1 MKELQQ
7 EIKDKIKSADQREI
21 KKELKLIG
29 KLTPKPGQK
38 VWKLNLTTEKVT
50 EAAVEVIASFMV
62 GKKHVEQRKLVVE
75 NDCWYVAAINKEN
88 ACRKF
93 LKMLNNI

>member
-1 MKELQQ
+1 MKELQ
-7 EIKDKIKSADQREI
+7 EVIKDKIKSAEER
-21 KKELKLIG
+21 ELKKQLKHVG
-29 KLTPKPGQK
+29 LLTPKPGQK
-38 VWKLNLTTEKVT
+38 VYKLNLTTESVDMATIELSCEFVNGKVI
-50 EAAVEVIASFMV
+50 E
-62 GKKHVEQRKLVVE
+62 KRKLKVE